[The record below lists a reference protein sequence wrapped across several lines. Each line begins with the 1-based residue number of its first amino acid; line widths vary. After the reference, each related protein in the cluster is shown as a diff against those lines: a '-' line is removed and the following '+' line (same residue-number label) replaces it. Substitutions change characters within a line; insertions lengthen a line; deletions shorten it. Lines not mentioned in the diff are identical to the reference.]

1 VPEDIVANRCLRA
14 LAVIALALAVA
25 ACASTTIRAAW
36 YDSSY
41 AGGPFR
47 KIVVVGSHA
56 NIAVRRSFED
66 IFVDRLRAAGVDAKA
81 GYLVLPPNA
90 APGDT
95 VWNAAVE
102 ASGADGLL
110 AVRLLGVDTKTE
122 VYTTMTPGPM
132 MWGYGG
138 FWGPGMV
145 AVPQVVQYDVAT
157 VETTLWQVRTKSVV
171 WSAST
176 DTFNPASVQQE
187 APGFANLII
196 GQLAARGLIATT
208 K

>member
-1 VPEDIVANRCLRA
+1 MANRCFRA
-14 LAVIALALAVA
+14 LAGIALALAVA

-56 NIAVRRSFED
+56 NIAMRRSFED
-66 IFVDRLRAAGVDAKA
+66 IFVERLRAAGVDATP
-81 GYLVLPPNA
+81 GYLALPPDA
-90 APGDT
+90 APGDA

-132 MWGYGG
+132 MWGPYGG

-157 VETTLWQVRTKSVV
+157 VETTLWQVRTRRVV